1 MAAVYMGAL
10 TYIGNAPNFMVYAI
24 AVERGIKM
32 PSFFGYMAWAAIVL
46 LPVLALIAFVST
58 AKFW

>member
-1 MAAVYMGAL
+1 
-10 TYIGNAPNFMVYAI
+10 NFMVYAI

-58 AKFW
+58 AKLW